1 MKTIMVFIFIFFQ
14 IIGISQTKNF
24 LKNNSLDTLTTNM
37 CGTTNTTTVLYW
49 GQNLFN
55 DPIAF
60 NACIIDTIYSVPKN
74 QGGFQ
79 FAKHGS
85 GYSGISVIG
94 GNYGGNF
101 RVYLQSKL
109 QGMLK
114 NKSYYVYTYISLA
127 DKSLTATSRIQI
139 AITQN
144 KLISNTCC
152 QNLIPLPSGF
162 TPQIQNLF
170 GNFITDTS
178 NWLKFG
184 GSFKANGNEQ
194 YITIGNFYTDINTDT
209 LKFTNSPNPLFV
221 KSDYYVDDMHLVE
234 EDRAVAYFDTTL
246 ENGVCVNL
254 GDSIQLGDT
263 LVRPWLFYEWKDAA
277 GNVVGTTR
285 NIMYQGTTLGNTFYT
300 LSISD
305 TAADAYITKI
315 MDTVYITTSTNCP
328 TSLKN
333 LIQQSNAVRFSIKNN
348 ELSIYNLPPS
358 IKNGSIQ
365 IRGIDGKLVWVSPL
379 LPSARVP
386 APLAYR
392 GQGSASVVVNQIISK
407 PLSQGFYFVALLES
421 GNVIA
426 RRKVSTE
433 SGVE

>member
-1 MKTIMVFIFIFFQ
+1 
-14 IIGISQTKNF
+14 
-24 LKNNSLDTLTTNM
+24 
-37 CGTTNTTTVLYW
+37 
-49 GQNLFN
+49 
-55 DPIAF
+55 
-60 NACIIDTIYSVPKN
+60 
-74 QGGFQ
+74 
-79 FAKHGS
+79 
-85 GYSGISVIG
+85 
-94 GNYGGNF
+94 
-101 RVYLQSKL
+101 
-109 QGMLK
+109 
-114 NKSYYVYTYISLA
+114 
-127 DKSLTATSRIQI
+127 
-139 AITQN
+139 
-144 KLISNTCC
+144 
-152 QNLIPLPSGF
+152 
-162 TPQIQNLF
+162 
-170 GNFITDTS
+170 
-178 NWLKFG
+178 
-184 GSFKANGNEQ
+184 
-194 YITIGNFYTDINTDT
+194 
-209 LKFTNSPNPLFV
+209 
-221 KSDYYVDDMHLVE
+221 MHLVE

-305 TAADAYITKI
+305 TAADAFITKAI
-315 MDTVYITTSTNCP
+315 DTVYITTSTNCP

-333 LIQQSNAVRFSIKNN
+333 LIQQSNAVRFTIKNN

-365 IRGIDGKLVWVSPL
+365 IRGIDGKLVWASPL

-392 GQGSASVVVNQIISK
+392 GQGSASVEINQIISK
-407 PLSQGFYFVALLES
+407 PLSPGFYFVALLES